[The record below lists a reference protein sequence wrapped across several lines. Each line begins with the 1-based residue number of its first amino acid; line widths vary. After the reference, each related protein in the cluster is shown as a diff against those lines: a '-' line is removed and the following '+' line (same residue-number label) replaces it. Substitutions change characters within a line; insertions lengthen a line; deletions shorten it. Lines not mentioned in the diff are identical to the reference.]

1 MSRKNRT
8 GKGVV
13 VLYKSQPHEDQL
25 GDPENLPG
33 AETQPD
39 ATGSANSFARWAAA
53 SGRPSSKPSKASAQ
67 PVRQSRRKLISLIAI
82 GTVALATGAT
92 GIGISH
98 AEDIDGW
105 VRRMRGENG
114 QVVVKSHQSD
124 NHQSDNHQSDN
135 HQSDDHES
143 DDKHKNKPPTQ
154 QTPQPTQQP
163 TQPPVSTGTVIGS
176 ANMAPN
182 SSMAFKNPAN
192 GQQAIL
198 VRMANGKFTA
208 ATSACTHQGVTVAW
222 DPATQ
227 TLLCPA
233 HGATFNPAT
242 GFSATLPARTPLT
255 AISVHV
261 SGANVVTP

>member
-1 MSRKNRT
+1 MSKKNRT

-39 ATGSANSFARWAAA
+39 ETGSANSFARWAAA

-82 GTVALATGAT
+82 GAVAIATGAT
-92 GIGISH
+92 GVGISH

-105 VRRMRGENG
+105 VRRMSGENG
-114 QVVVKSHQSD
+114 QVAVKRHKSD
-124 NHQSDNHQSDN
+124 GNESDGN
-135 HQSDDHES
+135 ES

-154 QTPQPTQQP
+154 QPPKPTQQPTQP

-198 VRMANGKFTA
+198 VRMANGKFVA
-208 ATSACTHQGVTVAW
+208 STSACTHQGVTVGW

-242 GFSATLPARTPLT
+242 GFSATLPAKAPLT